1 MSLPTKLMREECVA
15 FDSLG
20 AKLSGTLLLPS
31 GGGPHPALVSLHG
44 SGREDRS
51 FNLSL
56 GRHFAKAGI
65 AWLAYDK
72 RGVGKSTG
80 DWLQLADR
88 PRSFHILAEDA
99 IAGLRFLA
107 GRNEIDA
114 SHVGFWGASQ
124 GGYVGV
130 LATAQCDGV
139 AFLVCVSTPGVDT
152 DRQMAYAITWGLKSR
167 GFGPMEIDAVLRQRA
182 RCMVLLRLAA
192 LDEGRVREFEEFV
205 QKAMKGVHQ
214 EFVVPRAWVEQGDI
228 RTNLYSLVKAERPR
242 PGYVYDPKPNLLQV
256 RVPFLALFGG
266 NDDLVPVEE
275 SRAVI
280 SHALKAARNDRF
292 EMKTFAGADHNLR
305 MPDGALVCGY
315 IDLML
320 EWLRKNLPHTEV

>member
-1 MSLPTKLMREECVA
+1 MREECVA
-15 FDSLG
+15 FDSRG

-31 GGGPHPALVSLHG
+31 GGCPHPAVVSLHG

-80 DWLQLADR
+80 DWFRLIDR

-99 IAGLRFLA
+99 IAGLRFLLD
-107 GRNEIDA
+107 RNEIDA
-114 SHVGFWGASQ
+114 HHIGIWGASQ

-130 LATAQCDGV
+130 LATALCDDV
-139 AFLVCVSTPGVDT
+139 AFVVCVSTPGVDT
-152 DRQMAYAITWGLKSR
+152 DRQMAYAITRGLESR
-167 GFGPMEIDAVLRQRA
+167 GFGPMEVDAVLRQRA
-182 RCMVLLRLAA
+182 RCMEMLRLAA
-192 LDEGRVREFEEFV
+192 VEEGKYREFEEFV
-205 QKAMKGVHQ
+205 HEAMKGIHQ

-228 RTNLYSLVKAERPR
+228 RTNLASIVEAEKSR
-242 PGYVYDPKPNLLQV
+242 PGYCYDPKPFFQRI
-256 RVPFLALFGG
+256 RVPLLALSGE
-266 NDDLVPVEE
+266 NDNLVPVEE

-280 SHALKAARNDRF
+280 SQALKEAGNDRF
-292 EMKTFAGADHNLR
+292 EIKTFPGADHNLR
-305 MPDGALVCGY
+305 TASGSMVPGY
-315 IDLML
+315 TELMI
-320 EWLRKNLPHTEV
+320 EWLHKNLPTAKA